1 MKKIICTLLLAL
13 TVFTSLNAQYKKA
26 SFFLRNSK
34 FYGFNAGTHI
44 YGKGVSVAPVIGFV
58 SGRDRGKNHI
68 WHWWDYEF
76 VLKSNYN
83 YTSPDI
89 TQSKPAVTVS
99 GKTSSMFNIRYNWC
113 YYLGN
118 NQDDE
123 VKGIPYV
130 KAGLHF
136 SLWAREAK
144 FGYQTITPSTGDPLK
159 NPYDLSG
166 AFGADLGLG
175 YAYRI
180 SEKSTFFCAAGYRLM
195 LGPDKGEKETNFHLA
210 PNHPYVN
217 AGIRFAKKIKD

>member
-1 MKKIICTLLLAL
+1 MKKIICTALLAFIA
-13 TVFTSLNAQYKKA
+13 FTAVNAQYKKA

-34 FYGFNAGTHI
+34 FYGVNTGAHI

-76 VLKSNYN
+76 VLKSNYS

-89 TQSKPAVTVS
+89 TPSNPAVKVS
-99 GKTSSMFNIRYNWC
+99 GKTGSTFNIRYNWC

-118 NQDDE
+118 NQDDD
-123 VKGIPYV
+123 VKGIPYI

-136 SLWAREAK
+136 SLWSRAANR
-144 FGYQTITPSTGDPLK
+144 GYETVTPSTGNPAK
-159 NPYDLSG
+159 TPYDISG
-166 AFGADLGLG
+166 AFGSDLGLG
-175 YAYRI
+175 YVYRI

-195 LGPDKGEKETNFHLA
+195 LGPDKDEKETSFNIA

-217 AGIRFAKKIKD
+217 VGIRFAKKVRD

>member
-13 TVFTSLNAQYKKA
+13 TVLTVVNAQYKKA

-34 FYGFNAGTHI
+34 FYGINAGAHV
-44 YGKGVSVAPVIGFV
+44 YGNGVSAAPAIGFV

-76 VLKSNYN
+76 VLKSKYN
-83 YTSPDI
+83 YTSPDV
-89 TQSKPAVTVS
+89 TPGKPDVTVS
-99 GKTSSMFNIRYNWC
+99 GKTTSMFNMRYNWC

-123 VKGIPYV
+123 VKGIPYL
-130 KAGLHF
+130 KTGLHF

-144 FGYQTITPSTGDPLK
+144 AGYETVTPSTGSPTK
-159 NPYDLSG
+159 TPYDISG
-166 AFGADLGLG
+166 AFGFDLGAG

-180 SEKSTFFCAAGYRLM
+180 SEKSTFFCVAGYRLM
-195 LGPDKGEKETNFHLA
+195 LGPDKGEKETYFHLA
-210 PNHPYVN
+210 PNHPYANV
-217 AGIRFAKKIKD
+217 GIRFAKKYKD

>member
-1 MKKIICTLLLAL
+1 MKKIIFTLFI
-13 TVFTSLNAQYKKA
+13 VFAATTAVNAQYKKA

-34 FYGFNAGTHI
+34 FYGINTGAHI
-44 YGKGVSVAPVIGFV
+44 YGNGVSVAPVIGFV

-76 VLKSNYN
+76 VFKSKYK
-83 YTSPDI
+83 YTSPDRVS
-89 TQSKPAVTVS
+89 TKPDVAVT

-118 NQDDE
+118 NQDDA
-123 VKGIPYV
+123 VKGIPYI

-136 SLWAREAK
+136 SLWARDAK
-144 FGYQTITPSTGDPLK
+144 YGYESLTPSTGDPLK
-159 NPYDLSG
+159 TPYDLSG

-180 SEKSTFFCAAGYRLM
+180 SEKSTFFCAGGYRLM
-195 LGPDKGEKETNFHLA
+195 LGPDKGEQATSFNLA

-217 AGIRFAKKIKD
+217 VGIRFAKKYKD